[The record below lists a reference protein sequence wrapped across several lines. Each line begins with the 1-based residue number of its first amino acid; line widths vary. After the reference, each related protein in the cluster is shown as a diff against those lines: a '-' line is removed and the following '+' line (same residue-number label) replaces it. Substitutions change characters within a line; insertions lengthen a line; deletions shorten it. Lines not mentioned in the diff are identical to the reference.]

1 MPTFRLMGIFSS
13 DWFSVALG
21 TTAASVAVYWL
32 SALTRSPALRAL
44 GIVLAALGAMA
55 FLVISVLWAVRG
67 MAFPELVRRD
77 AQDLGKVSFT
87 ALIPLELIALGVAL
101 QLYFGVPRG
110 AAVGLLEADY
120 FAAFALAI
128 SLSVFE
134 GYLLYTKSVAGK
146 ELTYAILVPPISVST
161 DVLLASTMM
170 QVAPDMR
177 PLVAAFTL
185 WGLGISFMLFIFIG
199 SLALAAHVREIRT
212 PESVPIAIFPVGVSS
227 ILVMNVLFASS
238 LGFLSP
244 RPALMISLAL
254 WGYEAWNVLVMA
266 VVSARSLHGRPPMSV
281 WAYLFPLTIF
291 WVSSIRISAMLNS
304 IGYMIPSRIVL
315 VAGAAT
321 GAMIIPLWA
330 YSVYATASLLSWLTS
345 LPREAAPKLEEGE
358 DVENGG
364 KETSP

>member
-1 MPTFRLMGIFSS
+1 MSAFRLMGIFSS

-32 SALTRSPALRAL
+32 SALAHSPALRDL
-44 GIVLAALGAMA
+44 GVALAALGAVA
-55 FLVISVLWAVRG
+55 FLAISILWAARG
-67 MAFPELVRRD
+67 LVFPELARKD
-77 AQDLGKVSFT
+77 ARDLGKVSFT

-101 QLYFGVPRG
+101 QLYLGAPRG
-110 AAVGLLEADY
+110 AALGLLEVDY

-134 GYLLYTKSVAGK
+134 GYLLYTKSVTGR

-161 DVLLASTMM
+161 DVLLAPSLM
-170 QVAPDMR
+170 QAAPDVR
-177 PLVAAFTL
+177 PLVIIFTL
-185 WGLGISFMLFIFIG
+185 WGLGVSFMLFIFIG

-244 RPALMISLAL
+244 RPATMISLAL
-254 WGYEAWNVLVMA
+254 WGYEAWNVVVMA
-266 VVSARSLHGRPPMSV
+266 VVSAASLRGRPPMSV

-291 WVSSIRISAMLNS
+291 WVSSIRISAMLDS
-304 IGYMIPSRIVL
+304 MGYVLPSRMVL
-315 VAGAAT
+315 MAGAAT
-321 GAMIIPLWA
+321 GVMIIPLWA
-330 YSVYATASLLSWLTS
+330 YSVYATASLLSWLSS
-345 LPREAAPKLEEGE
+345 LPREAAPKPEGGE
-358 DVENGG
+358 VGNGAP
-364 KETSP
+364 SAP